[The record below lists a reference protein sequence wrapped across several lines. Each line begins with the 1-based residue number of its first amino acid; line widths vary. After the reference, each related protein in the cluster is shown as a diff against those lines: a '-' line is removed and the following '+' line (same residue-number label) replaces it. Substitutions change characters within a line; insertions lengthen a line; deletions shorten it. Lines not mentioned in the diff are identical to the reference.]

1 MKEQRTTNFEKNI
14 LNKIEEKSIKLLNS
28 FILQLQSISL
38 ILQFYWISW
47 NF

>member
-38 ILQFYWISW
+38 ILQFY
-47 NF
+47 